1 MENDRRK
8 TIVLIDDD
16 FVIRDVI
23 RRLLGEFKVYSTDN
37 GVEGLGYIYISKPS
51 LIIIDTT
58 LPKYG
63 GLEVVDYI
71 ANNEA
76 LKGKNIPILVIHE
89 EDKPPTINYSNVKYL
104 LKGDRNFIQKFCEE
118 VSSLTSFKKIEIT
131 KLNSFFGNVLVRFAN
146 LSDRVQRR
154 IEVTRNHDNE
164 HFLGTKV
171 ERREMKLSRIPASNF
186 FRWIYWLGLQ
196 IVISI
201 LLTLYTIFAGRP
213 SRDENLPQLA
223 SDSSRFRVRYY
234 PTLITAAVSVIFLCF
249 QVFLFVTGGIVIFN
263 TRIESIFAVSQSEVA
278 VDFYQSIYDPNEI
291 NFNGSSFSLILKS
304 ETITPEVV
312 EEEIVEEEIPPSEP
326 SQDAEVID
334 ENANQNNEQEEVVE
348 ISPEPEV
355 LGADVRT
362 YYSNQRSF
370 VVFNQGVEY
379 SSIESIKEESSLNTK
394 ETSLGSS
401 ESQNMLFKTRSD
413 DDLLNLSSIH
423 TQILNEKGELL
434 TYQLSPNG
442 NEWYYVGSEQ
452 NWEVTTQGY
461 VSSNTVQEVNQFIDK
476 FNLKFPDSELFIK
489 VFFHSLGE
497 KTPILNRLFVDRG
510 GYVEGELVEDL
521 GSEEGVEILDLE
533 NIDLSPLSS
542 PITELDQETTP
553 ISLDL
558 PVPTLFQVSYINR
571 EKIVYGK
578 VSGVE
583 IPNNLSGSLNVRAYY
598 TNSTDISTNATDK
611 LELIGESNIT
621 QNSRG
626 EYTFTIREAS
636 RQGGF
641 ITVELV
647 YQSGDTLISSQLS
660 RPMGE

>member
-1 MENDRRK
+1 MRK

-23 RRLLGEFKVYSTDN
+23 RRLLNEFKVYSTDN

-76 LKGKNIPILVIHE
+76 LRGKNIPILVVHE
-89 EDKPPTINYSNVKYL
+89 EDKPPTISYSNVKYV
-104 LKGDRNFIQKFCEE
+104 LKGDREFIQKFCEA
-118 VSSLTSFKKIEIT
+118 VSALTGFGEIDIKKT
-131 KLNSFFGNVLVRFAN
+131 NSTFGNLLVRFAN
-146 LSDRVQRR
+146 SSDRLQRR
-154 IEVTRNHDNE
+154 IEVIRNHDSE
-164 HFLGTKV
+164 HFLGSKI
-171 ERREMKLSRIPASNF
+171 EKKEMKLSSIPASNF

-196 IVISI
+196 VVISI
-201 LLTLYTIFAGRP
+201 LLTLYTIFAGRV
-213 SRDENLPQLA
+213 SKDENLPQLE

-234 PTLITAAVSVIFLCF
+234 PTLITAGVSIFFLCF
-249 QVFLFVTGGIVIFN
+249 QVLLFITGGIVIFN

-304 ETITPEVV
+304 ETVTPEVV
-312 EEEIVEEEIPPSEP
+312 EEEIVEEEIAPSEP
-326 SQDAEVID
+326 TQDNEIID
-334 ENANQNNEQEEVVE
+334 ENIDQNQGVEDEEQT
-348 ISPEPEV
+348 SPEPEV
-355 LGADVRT
+355 LGAEVRT
-362 YYSNQRSF
+362 YYSYERPF
-370 VVFNQGVEY
+370 VVFNQGIDY
-379 SSIESIKEESSLNTK
+379 SSIDSIKEESSLNTK

-401 ESQNMLFKTRSD
+401 EALDIIFKTRSD
-413 DDLLNLSSIH
+413 SDLLNLSSIH
-423 TQILNEKGELL
+423 SQILNEKGELL

-452 NWEVTTQGY
+452 NWEITTQGY
-461 VSSNTVQEVNQFIDK
+461 VSSNTIQEVNQFIEK
-476 FNLKFPDSELFIK
+476 FNLRFPDSKLFIK

-510 GYVEGELVEDL
+510 GNVDGEVNEGL
-521 GSEEGVEILDLE
+521 GVEEEIEVLDIE
-533 NIDLSPLSS
+533 NIEISPVSA
-542 PITELDQETTP
+542 PIVESNLESNQV
-553 ISLDL
+553 SLDL
-558 PVPTLFQVSYINR
+558 PVPTLFQVSYLNG

-583 IPNNLSGSLNVRAYY
+583 IPEGLIDRLVVRAFY
-598 TNSTDISTNATDK
+598 TNSIDISKNATDK
-611 LELIGESNIT
+611 LELIGESSLT

-636 RQGGF
+636 SQGGF
-641 ITVELV
+641 VAVELV
-647 YQSGDTLISSQLS
+647 YEDGDNVIRSQLS
-660 RPMGE
+660 RPLGD